1 MRVDK
6 GMRCKAWRIVC
17 GWRTQESKAV
27 ERRGGTR
34 ACSGAV
40 AAGRQCGCLPRRSLQ
55 GQSCALELGEEGM
68 GGNSE
73 GHGDKMVEA
82 RGIQSARVPESIS

>member
-1 MRVDK
+1 M
-6 GMRCKAWRIVC
+6 
-17 GWRTQESKAV
+17 

-34 ACSGAV
+34 ACGGAV
-40 AAGRQCGCLPRRSLQ
+40 AAGRQCGCLPWCSLQ
-55 GQSCALELGEEGM
+55 GQSCALELGEEAM

-82 RGIQSARVPESIS
+82 RGYKVPESQSPFLEVSHV